1 MLHSALCVNA
11 CATLCEADMRKLLKL
26 LNPLIFLVNLFK
38 YTAHLE
44 GQRALGQ
51 YVPYDF
57 SGDTQYY

>member
-1 MLHSALCVNA
+1 
-11 CATLCEADMRKLLKL
+11 MRKLLKL